1 MVLVGGVLRI
11 NINDNVLIFGSNG
24 SVSASGPSGDA
35 NKTYQKMMSIRD
47 LTNRELYLKSL
58 YYSINKLFIPSQAD
72 GFSFPLFS
80 IS

>member
-1 MVLVGGVLRI
+1 LVLVGGVLLR

-47 LTNRELYLKSL
+47 LTNRVVLEKFIFL
-58 YYSINKLFIPSQAD
+58 NK
-72 GFSFPLFS
+72 
-80 IS
+80 